1 VITGFAASAPEPFHR
16 ASRFMTASDK
26 NSTVIVVQCQKP
38 IKSVSDATKYCNLKE
53 VKQIKTATGAG
64 STSYVVNTGKIGT
77 AGMCVSKKSCV
88 IAVATQKPAAGV
100 FPKITFK

>member
-1 VITGFAASAPEPFHR
+1 
-16 ASRFMTASDK
+16 MTASDK